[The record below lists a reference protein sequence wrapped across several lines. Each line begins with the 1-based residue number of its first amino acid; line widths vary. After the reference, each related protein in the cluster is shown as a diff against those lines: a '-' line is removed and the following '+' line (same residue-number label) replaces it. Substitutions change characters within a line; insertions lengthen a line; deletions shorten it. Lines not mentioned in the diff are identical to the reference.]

1 MSDLI
6 ATIIRAEQHQF
17 IGWLGG
23 DPQIKYLPSG
33 SIVANVRLGVPRG
46 RDQESDWFSLEVWG
60 EQGQSLAD
68 QCRKGS
74 KIAVMGR
81 VKTNRWTT
89 QQGEER
95 TDLIVTVETWKPLDQ
110 PAPAAPAA
118 AATAPP
124 APAPTP
130 AAAPAPTAAPTA
142 FEEPPF

>member
-46 RDQESDWFSLEVWG
+46 RDQESDWFSLEAWG
-60 EQGQSLAD
+60 EQGQALAD

-118 AATAPP
+118 ASP
-124 APAPTP
+124 AQ
-130 AAAPAPTAAPTA
+130 AAAPAAPTAAPTA